1 MEALRIKIDNLEREV
16 ERVTVENRK
25 LREDDPGASERLDR
39 EAELQSDVAELTN
52 RMEVLQQQLAERISA
67 AEDAEVR
74 AGQAEARAAE
84 MQRLAGE
91 FDIETKASEEIA
103 GLRQTV
109 RANEEIIGEN
119 RQIISEWER
128 RWEEEEQHRKA
139 AGGALLRQAEL
150 ERHRALEEERR
161 RGGEAYLFSQPTG
174 TREQLRAAKTAI
186 DAGNNGAENN
196 GLENVGERLQRLE
209 SMMRILLEENYQ
221 RSPQQRQ
228 QSVVDRT
235 QPLQATDWDTEQQSS
250 GGRGTPRE
258 HRSSEGGGAQVLLDL
273 GNRDKQ
279 PWTDGGMLWGAGTGP
294 Q

>member
-119 RQIISEWER
+119 RQIISE
-128 RWEEEEQHRKA
+128 
-139 AGGALLRQAEL
+139 
-150 ERHRALEEERR
+150 
-161 RGGEAYLFSQPTG
+161 
-174 TREQLRAAKTAI
+174 
-186 DAGNNGAENN
+186 
-196 GLENVGERLQRLE
+196 
-209 SMMRILLEENYQ
+209 
-221 RSPQQRQ
+221 
-228 QSVVDRT
+228 
-235 QPLQATDWDTEQQSS
+235 
-250 GGRGTPRE
+250 
-258 HRSSEGGGAQVLLDL
+258 
-273 GNRDKQ
+273 
-279 PWTDGGMLWGAGTGP
+279 
-294 Q
+294 

>member
-1 MEALRIKIDNLEREV
+1 MEALRIKIDNVEREV

-119 RQIISEWER
+119 RQIISE
-128 RWEEEEQHRKA
+128 
-139 AGGALLRQAEL
+139 
-150 ERHRALEEERR
+150 
-161 RGGEAYLFSQPTG
+161 
-174 TREQLRAAKTAI
+174 
-186 DAGNNGAENN
+186 
-196 GLENVGERLQRLE
+196 
-209 SMMRILLEENYQ
+209 
-221 RSPQQRQ
+221 
-228 QSVVDRT
+228 
-235 QPLQATDWDTEQQSS
+235 
-250 GGRGTPRE
+250 
-258 HRSSEGGGAQVLLDL
+258 
-273 GNRDKQ
+273 
-279 PWTDGGMLWGAGTGP
+279 
-294 Q
+294 